1 MFERIL
7 LAVDGSETSLRA
19 VPVTAETAQRFGAE
33 VTVLHVREHEYSWGS
48 DIDLETPDEATELV
62 DGIVRQLKDDGVSAR
77 PEVRRVVLGLAPQE
91 ILSVAE
97 EIDAQ
102 LIVMGTRGLT
112 DWAGLLLGSV
122 AHKVVHH
129 ATCPVLLVR

>member
-1 MFERIL
+1 MFERIV
-7 LAVDGSETSLRA
+7 LAVDGSETSLKA
-19 VPVTAETAQRFGAE
+19 VPVARETAERFGSE
-33 VTVLHVREHEYSWGS
+33 VTVLHVREHEFSWGS
-48 DIDLETPDEATELV
+48 DIDLETPDEASELV
-62 DGIVRQLKDDGVSAR
+62 DGIVRELKDGGVSAR

-91 ILSVAE
+91 ILRVADE
-97 EIDAQ
+97 LDAQ

>member
-7 LAVDGSETSLRA
+7 LAVDGSETSLRT
-19 VPVTAETAQRFGAE
+19 VPVTRETAVRFGAE

-62 DGIVRQLKDDGVSAR
+62 DGIVRQLKEEGVSAR

-91 ILSVAE
+91 ILRVAKD
-97 EIDAQ
+97 IDAQ